1 MKKILVNAYA
11 VSPGKGSEPGMG
23 WNWCIHM
30 ALSHELFVITEGE
43 FRDRIEAALPS
54 LPQAGNL
61 HFYYLPVSERIR
73 KMCWNQGDWRFYWH
87 YRKWQKRALALAREI
102 CRNESIDIIH
112 QLNMVGFREPGLLW
126 KIPQVRYI
134 WGPIG
139 GMSQNPIAFFRG
151 DPGAGLLKMRIKNVL
166 NYLQMNLSP
175 KVHRAVA
182 RASSV
187 LCATEDERT
196 VLRKR
201 HPDKHLVVIPETGLD
216 QDELLPRTPL
226 ADGRFHILWA
236 GRFIPGK
243 KLDLALRVL
252 ARLPQPDIVLD
263 VLGSGKAE
271 ENEAY
276 RALAGKLG
284 VSDRVV
290 WHGDVPH
297 SEAIRWMC
305 SSDLFFFTSV
315 HEVTSTVI
323 MEAISAGLPI
333 VCFDI
338 CGFGPLVDDRIGRKA
353 PCIDP
358 GQAERDFAA
367 IISHLYANPGE
378 LASMSTGGRER
389 LRRLTWDYKM
399 EQLTKI
405 YER

>member
-30 ALSHELFVITEGE
+30 ALSNELFIITEGE
-43 FRDRIEAALPS
+43 FREEIEAALPS
-54 LPQAGNL
+54 LPQGKNL
-61 HFYYLPVSERIR
+61 HFFYIPVPDRIR

-87 YRKWQKRALALAREI
+87 YRKWQTRALALAREI
-102 CRNESIDIIH
+102 CHHVNIDIIH

-126 KIPQVRYI
+126 KIPGVNYI

-139 GMSQNPIAFFRG
+139 GMSQNPIPFFRG
-151 DPGAGLLKMRIKNVL
+151 NPGTGLLKMRVKNLL
-166 NYLQMNLSP
+166 NYLQMNMSRR
-175 KVHRAVA
+175 VYRAA
-182 RASSV
+182 QRASAV

-196 VLRKR
+196 VLRRK
-201 HPDKHLVVIPETGLD
+201 HPDKLLVVIPETGLD
-216 QDELLPRTPL
+216 QPEQLVRTPFN
-226 ADGRFHILWA
+226 DGIFHILWA

-243 KLDLALRVL
+243 KLDLALRVM
-252 ARLPQPDIVLD
+252 ARLNHPNIVLE
-263 VLGSGKAE
+263 VLGAGNE
-271 ENEAY
+271 DENAAY
-276 RALAGKLG
+276 REMAGKLG
-284 VSDRVV
+284 ISRRVI

-297 SEAIRWMC
+297 SEVIHWMRSC
-305 SSDLFFFTSV
+305 DIFFFTSV

-338 CGFGPLVDDRIGRKA
+338 CGFGPLVDDRIGRKV
-353 PCIDP
+353 PCINP
-358 GQAERDFAA
+358 EQAERDFAEV
-367 IISHLYANPGE
+367 ISHLYASPGE
-378 LASMSTGGRER
+378 MASMYAGGSDQ

-405 YER
+405 YE

>member
-54 LPQAGNL
+54 LPQTGNL

-175 KVHRAVA
+175 KVHRAIS

-378 LASMSTGGRER
+378 LASMSTGGREN

>member
-378 LASMSTGGRER
+378 LASMSTGGREN

>member
-30 ALSHELFVITEGE
+30 AQSYELFVITEGE

-54 LPQAGNL
+54 LPQGKNMHL
-61 HFYYLPVSERIR
+61 YYLPVSDRIR

-87 YRKWQKRALALAREI
+87 YRQWQKRALALAKEI
-102 CRNESIDIIH
+102 CRQEGIDIIH

-126 KIPQVRYI
+126 TIPGIRYV

-139 GMSQNPIAFFRG
+139 GMSQNPVAFFRG
-151 DPGAGLLKMRIKNVL
+151 DPGAGLLKMRVKNVL

-175 KVHRAVA
+175 RVHRAVA
-182 RASSV
+182 RASTV

-201 HPDKHLVVIPETGLD
+201 HPDKRLVVIPETGLD
-216 QDELLPRTPL
+216 RNELLPRTPL
-226 ADGRFHILWA
+226 DDGRFHILWA

-252 ARLPQPDIVLD
+252 ARLPQPDIVLE
-263 VLGSGKAE
+263 VLGSGKEE
-271 ENEAY
+271 ENAAY
-276 RALAGKLG
+276 RALAEKLG
-284 VSDRVV
+284 ISDRVV

-297 SEAIRWMC
+297 AEVIRWMC
-305 SSDLFFFTSV
+305 SCDLFFFTSV

-353 PCIDP
+353 PCINPD
-358 GQAERDFAA
+358 QAERDFAA
-367 IISHLYANPGE
+367 IISHLYGNPGE
-378 LASMSTGGRER
+378 LASMSTGGREH

-405 YER
+405 YE

>member
-175 KVHRAVA
+175 KVHRAIS

-276 RALAGKLG
+276 RALASKLG

-378 LASMSTGGRER
+378 LASMSTGGREN